1 MTVVGSVLLFSA
13 GEEGKTRRAGSFL
26 FGLVFGGWLVLNLGV
41 WVDADRLFHQVT
53 QHPPSLHPSIS
64 LWPTQPFLLLIP
76 LRAEFI
82 FTVRVCRQAQVQLM
96 SLSLSLF
103 STIQKH
109 TKNTVLLFLFSFCNC
124 HLLFSAVLA
133 FSLLS
138 TVFFSLFPSHQ
149 QSVISVCVAFV
160 AQLAEIRK
168 PLLACRYS
176 DVVRRRRTRTNLS
189 SVKPALREEKIAVHS
204 SSI

>member
-1 MTVVGSVLLFSA
+1 M
-13 GEEGKTRRAGSFL
+13 
-26 FGLVFGGWLVLNLGV
+26 
-41 WVDADRLFHQVT
+41 
-53 QHPPSLHPSIS
+53 
-64 LWPTQPFLLLIP
+64 IP
-76 LRAEFI
+76 LSAEFI
-82 FTVRVCRQAQVQLM
+82 FTVQVCLQAQVQLI
-96 SLSLSLF
+96 SPSLSLF

-109 TKNTVLLFLFSFCNC
+109 TKNTILLFLFPCCNC

-138 TVFFSLFPSHQ
+138 TVCFSFFPSHQ

-160 AQLAEIRK
+160 AQLAEIQK

-189 SVKPALREEKIAVHS
+189 SVKPALRKKKFQFIPAVS
-204 SSI
+204 ED